1 MNKFLFFQRILLAL
15 STLSLTGCFVSPK
28 PVYRLQPVAEET
40 RWLNG
45 AEVVRSED
53 DSVEVAASFL
63 RQEGRELVFDVEI
76 ANFKRTQI
84 LVDPAAFYYQP
95 VITGKDTLY
104 RSGGGYVV
112 QGEEQDRVSSR
123 KIFAVDPEA
132 RLLEI
137 DQKSS
142 REQAGYTTNIAI
154 NTTLS
159 LLDLFADIATIGK
172 EKTAEEIAED
182 TRYDLQRETDRIET
196 EIDHE
201 NRVRRFS
208 SVRERWE
215 FETLR
220 KTSLNSEE
228 SLVGTVYFPVHSQ
241 AKLVKLYFPVGG
253 SETEFS
259 FRQRLHYP

>member
-1 MNKFLFFQRILLAL
+1 MNKFLCFQRTILAL
-15 STLSLTGCFVSPK
+15 STLALAGCFVSPK
-28 PVYRLQPVAEET
+28 PVYRLRPVAGET

-45 AEVVRSED
+45 AEVVRNAD

-63 RQEGRELVFDVEI
+63 RQEGNELVFEVEI
-76 ANFKRTQI
+76 ANFKYAQI

-104 RSGGGYVV
+104 RSGGGYAV
-112 QGEEQDRVSSR
+112 QGEEKDRVSSR
-123 KIFAVDPEA
+123 KIFAIDPEA

-142 REQAGYTTNIAI
+142 REQAGYAMNIAV

-159 LLDLFADIATIGK
+159 LLDLFADIATLGK

-201 NRVRRFS
+201 NRVRQFS
-208 SVRERWE
+208 SVREKWE

-220 KTSLNSEE
+220 KTTLNPGE
-228 SLVGTVYFPVHSQ
+228 SVIGTVYFPVHRQ
-241 AKLVKLYFPVGG
+241 AKYVKLHFPVGE
-253 SETEFS
+253 SKTEFS